1 VQTPRGGETRI
12 NYEEGRRRQPIP
24 RKKPFVSFVGFAT
37 FVLTPCARDTWI
49 NYDQGCRGKPSPGK
63 SPS

>member
-1 VQTPRGGETRI
+1 MPFVSFVGFAIFVLTPSARDTRI

-37 FVLTPCARDTWI
+37 FVLTA
-49 NYDQGCRGKPSPGK
+49 
-63 SPS
+63 